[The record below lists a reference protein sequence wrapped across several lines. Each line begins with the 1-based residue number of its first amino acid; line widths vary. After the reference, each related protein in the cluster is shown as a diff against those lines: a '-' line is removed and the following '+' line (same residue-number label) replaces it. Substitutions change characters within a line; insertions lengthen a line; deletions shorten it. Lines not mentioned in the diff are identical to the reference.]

1 MWENENI
8 LSLMCHIVT
17 NHNKITINGFM
28 TLPGHEGQG
37 GQGEEG
43 GHEGGE
49 QEDDGERDQHE
60 AALPGEAAVEGGEE
74 LRGRDVHPL
83 GAGHQL
89 LQQRPELRV
98 QAVGLLA

>member
-1 MWENENI
+1 
-8 LSLMCHIVT
+8 
-17 NHNKITINGFM
+17 M

-49 QEDDGERDQHE
+49 QEEDGERDQHE

-89 LQQRPELRV
+89 LQQRPEFRV

>member
-1 MWENENI
+1 
-8 LSLMCHIVT
+8 MCHNVT

-49 QEDDGERDQHE
+49 QEEDRERDQHE

-83 GAGHQL
+83 AAGHQL